1 MELVTIILIAVIAV
15 VVLFLI
21 AIYNSVIRLNNQV
34 RNAWAQIDV
43 QLKRR
48 ADLIPNLIEA
58 VKGYMKHEKGV
69 LTDVTKARTAFLN
82 AGENMKKKAQA
93 SNMMTDTL
101 KSLFAV
107 SEAYPQLR
115 ANENFMQLQEELSG
129 TESKIAY
136 ARQLYNDLVMEFNNK
151 IQVFPNNFFAKMFGF
166 SGKESFEATAEEKK
180 VVKVKF
186 DE

>member
-1 MELVTIILIAVIAV
+1 MDTGTTILIIVIAV
-15 VVLFLI
+15 VVLFMI
-21 AIYNSVIRLNNQV
+21 YIYNSVIRLNNQV

-58 VKGYMKHEKGV
+58 VKGYMKHERGV
-69 LTDVTKARTAFLN
+69 LTEVTKARTAFLN
-82 AGENMKKKAQA
+82 AGESLKKKAQA
-93 SNMMTDTL
+93 SNMISDAL

-107 SEAYPQLR
+107 SENYPQLR
-115 ANENFMQLQEELSG
+115 ANENFLQLQEELSG

-151 IQVFPNNFFAKMFGF
+151 IQVFPNNFFARLFNF
-166 SGKESFEATAEEKK
+166 TSKESFEASAEEKK

-186 DE
+186 D